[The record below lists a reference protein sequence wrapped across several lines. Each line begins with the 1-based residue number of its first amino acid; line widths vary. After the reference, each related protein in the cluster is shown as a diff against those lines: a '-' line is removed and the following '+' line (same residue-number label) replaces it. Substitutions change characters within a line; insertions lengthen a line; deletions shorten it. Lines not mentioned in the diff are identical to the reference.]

1 MSATEQT
8 FVPAQ
13 LSTEQIEA
21 LLHDLVAI
29 PSFSMQESAA
39 VRYLVHWMQT
49 HGSPRA
55 FVDEAGNAVGIFGS
69 GPRTLALLGHI
80 DTFAGFPEIRREGR
94 LLYGRGTVDAKGPL
108 CAFAAAA
115 AQARIPQEWR
125 VVVIGAV
132 EEEYVTSKGAQFAA
146 AQYQPELCIIGEPS
160 SWDRLTLGYK
170 GRLLLEWT
178 WRGPLAHS
186 ASQQPSGP
194 ERAFD
199 DWQRIRRWTE
209 EYNAEHVRLFDQLN
223 ATLQEINS
231 GHEGAYGWT
240 RMLIGFRLP
249 PALSPQALAAALP
262 LPQEAETRFYGQEEP
277 VIVERDTALSRLMRR
292 AIRAE
297 GGTPAFVYKTGT
309 SDMNIV
315 APRWRCPILA
325 YGPGDSTL
333 DHTPEEHIDLDEY
346 LRAVRVLVRALEALD

>member
-1 MSATEQT
+1 MPATEQT
-8 FVPAQ
+8 IIPAQ
-13 LSTEQIEA
+13 LSTKQIEA
-21 LLHDLVAI
+21 LLHDLVTI
-29 PSFSMQESAA
+29 PSLSTQEAAA
-39 VRYLVHWMQT
+39 VRHLVDWMQA
-49 HGSPRA
+49 HGSAQA
-55 FVDEAGNAVGIFGS
+55 FVDEVGNAVSIFGS
-69 GPRTLALLGHI
+69 GPRTLVLLGHI
-80 DTFAGFPEIRREGR
+80 DTFAGFPEVRREGR

-115 AQARIPQEWR
+115 AQAHIPQGWR

-132 EEEYVTSKGAQFAA
+132 EEEYVTSKGAHFAA
-146 AQYQPELCIIGEPS
+146 TQYQPELCIIGEPS
-160 SWDRLTLGYK
+160 NWDRLTLGYK
-170 GRLLLEWT
+170 GRLLLEWA

-199 DWQRIRRWTE
+199 YWQQVKRWAE
-209 EYNAEHVRLFDQLN
+209 DYNAEHARLFDQLN
-223 ATLQEINS
+223 ATVQEINS

-249 PALSPQALAAALP
+249 PALSPQALAASLP
-262 LPQEAETRFYGQEEP
+262 LPQDAETHFYGQEEP
-277 VIVERDTALSRLMRR
+277 VSVERDTALSRLMRR
-292 AIRAE
+292 AVRAE

-325 YGPGDSTL
+325 YGPGDSAL

-346 LRAVRVLVRALEALD
+346 LRAVRVLIRALEALD